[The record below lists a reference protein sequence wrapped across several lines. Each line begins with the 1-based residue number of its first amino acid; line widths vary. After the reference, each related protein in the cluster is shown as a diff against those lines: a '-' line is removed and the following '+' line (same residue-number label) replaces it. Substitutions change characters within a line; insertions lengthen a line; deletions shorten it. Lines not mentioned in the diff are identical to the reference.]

1 MVTAAEAARTSRRS
15 LTIFISISNALADE
29 ENAVLAT
36 APDKTGIVRPTPL
49 YDWLYELAGDV
60 KPVMIGIASSANV
73 FAGNENVR
81 TEVQQFIRL
90 LRGGLPASPTAQCC
104 W

>member
-1 MVTAAEAARTSRRS
+1 MYP
-15 LTIFISISNALADE
+15 LADE

-36 APDKTGIVRPTPL
+36 APDKSGIIRPTRL
-49 YDWLYELAGDV
+49 YDWLYELAGDT

-81 TEVQQFIRL
+81 AAVYSALAADRL
-90 LRGGLPASPTAQCC
+90 RRPRHGVAGDAAKPDLD
-104 W
+104 

>member
-1 MVTAAEAARTSRRS
+1 LHWRLKAIATHYDVT
-15 LTIFISISNALADE
+15 LTTIADAGFQMYPLADE

-36 APDKTGIVRPTPL
+36 APDKSGIVRPTPL
-49 YDWLYELAGDV
+49 YDWLYELAGDI
-60 KPVMIGIASSANV
+60 KPVMIGIASSANI

-90 LRGGLPASPTAQCC
+90 LRRIACVTS
-104 W
+104 

>member
-1 MVTAAEAARTSRRS
+1 LHWRLKVIAEHYDVSFADIVDRGLQMYS
-15 LTIFISISNALADE
+15 LVDE
-29 ENAVLAT
+29 ENAILAT
-36 APDKTGIVRPTPL
+36 APDKSGIVRPTPL

-81 TEVQQFIRL
+81 TDTER
-90 LRGGLPASPTAQCC
+90 CC